1 MTIFDFA
8 AYKQCRDLIRQEEE
22 AIPIL
27 DLLEHLDNID
37 KLQEEDIYMGILEGK
52 VSLEDFK
59 YWINRR

>member
-8 AYKQCRDLIRQEEE
+8 AYKQCRDLIRQEDE
-22 AIPIL
+22 AFPIL

-37 KLQEEDIYMGILEGK
+37 KLQAEDIYMGILEGK